1 MNLSGAS
8 RWWRRASVIAVIFV
22 LAGAL
27 GVTDAAAKKAKKHPV
42 AATPAYYTLK
52 GVKQR
57 CRAHYTKEAI
67 TITVHKHR
75 RTIRIH
81 QARCVY
87 NGSRGANGATVSFPT
102 NLPTAAVSVTVIP
115 SAGDASYTI
124 PAGEVLVVGGAG
136 VLTGNAATGL
146 TASVVS
152 STAHGTLTLNRDG
165 TFHYV
170 PATSFSGID
179 SFTYRTVSSSG
190 ESSTPAA
197 VHIHVTPVAVAVG
210 AYYLP
215 PSGTLTVGAPGVLA
229 GDVGSG
235 LTAKLVS
242 GASTGSLT
250 LNANGSFT
258 YTPTPNFSGSDSFTF
273 EAVDSSGQTSG
284 VETVMIEIGTQPPTV
299 TAESF
304 SAVGNTEL
312 QVGGSRGSGPEVYYS
327 GTSLLAPDH
336 DPNGGTLSTT
346 PGPITTADGATVT
359 LAADGTF
366 TYQPVTGFNGSSDS
380 FSYQVN
386 TSEQTSALATAT
398 IYFGDGARVWY
409 VDNSDSAGDG
419 SSAAPFNSL
428 ATAVGAAQPDDVIF
442 LFGNAVT
449 PYSGGQTLGADVT
462 LVGQPAGLTVNGEDL
477 LDASSGAPAAEI
489 ESAGAGLTLTAGD
502 VLDGVSIKDVGTDG
516 VDMGNG
522 AFVIQNVTIT
532 GAPDD
537 GINATGNA
545 SLTVTG
551 STITG
556 SGADGVFADQA
567 SVSQT
572 FVNFE
577 LASNTI
583 TGTHGTAISLSYA
596 GNANGHVHGN
606 TIGAP
611 GTAGSGSASGDGI
624 ELEADGGSSTQLFAD
639 VYDNNVYGV
648 AAGSGIDADA
658 SDSGGLELQLTGNTV
673 DTDSTSP
680 GNGVTISAGLNS
692 TDPGTVCADPAG
704 NIVTAAGA
712 GNGIEVE
719 EPDQAGSS
727 FGLQGLGS
735 GGFAGVVPLL
745 EGTNTL
751 DAGGAPAL
759 ATPNGATFSNCTVAQ
774 PAI

>member
-1 MNLSGAS
+1 M
-8 RWWRRASVIAVIFV
+8 IAVILV

-42 AATPAYYTLK
+42 VATPAYYTLK
-52 GVKQR
+52 GVKQK

-67 TITVHKHR
+67 TIRVHKHR

-81 QARCVY
+81 QTRCVY

-152 STAHGTLTLNRDG
+152 STVHGTLTLNRDG
-165 TFHYV
+165 AFHYV
-170 PATSFSGID
+170 PAASFSGFD

-190 ESSTPAA
+190 ESSTPAV

-215 PSGTLTVGAPGVLA
+215 PSGTLSVGAPGVLA

-242 GASTGSLT
+242 GASAGSLT

-258 YTPTPNFSGSDSFTF
+258 YTPTPNFSGADSFTF

-284 VETVMIEIGTQPPTV
+284 VETVMIEIGTQPPSV

-304 SAVGNTEL
+304 SSVGNTEL
-312 QVGGSRGSGPEVYYS
+312 QVGGSRGSGLEVYYS
-327 GTSLLAPDH
+327 GTSLLAPDS

-359 LAADGTF
+359 MAADGTF
-366 TYQPVTGFNGSSDS
+366 TYQPVTGFNGTSDS

-409 VDNSDSAGDG
+409 VDNADSAGDG

-428 ATAVGAAQPDDVIF
+428 TTAVAAAKSNDVIF

-449 PYSGGQTLGADVT
+449 PYSGGETLGSGVT
-462 LVGQPAGLTVNGEDL
+462 LVGQSAGLNVNGEDL
-477 LDASSGAPAAEI
+477 LDASSGAPPAQLTSGA
-489 ESAGAGLTLTAGD
+489 AGLTLTDGD
-502 VLDGVSIKDVGTDG
+502 VLDGVSIENAGTDG
-516 VDMGNG
+516 VDMGAG
-522 AFVIQNVTIT
+522 AFVIQNVDIT
-532 GAPDD
+532 DAHDD
-537 GINATGNA
+537 GISAAGNA

-556 SGADGVFADQA
+556 SGADAISVDQA

-572 FVNFE
+572 FVSFE
-577 LASNTI
+577 LATNTI

-596 GNANGHVHGN
+596 GNANGHIHGN

-611 GTAGSGSASGDGI
+611 STAGSGSASGDGI

-648 AAGSGIDADA
+648 AEGTGIDADA
-658 SDSGGLELQLTGNTV
+658 SNSGSLELPINGNV
-673 DTDSTSP
+673 VETDSTSP

-692 TDPGTVCADPAG
+692 GDPGTVCANPAG
-704 NIVTAAGA
+704 NTVTAAGA

-719 EPDQAGSS
+719 APDATASS
-727 FGLQGLGS
+727 LDLQNLGS
-735 GGFAGVVPLL
+735 GGFAGVALLL
-745 EGTNTL
+745 EGNNTL
-751 DAGGAPAL
+751 SSAGGSSAL
-759 ATPNGATFSNCTVAQ
+759 ATPSNGVFNNCTVQQ
-774 PAI
+774 PDI